1 MFNLLQDT
9 MQVQDAA
16 VAEAEM
22 SVCVCRN
29 TTVMLYTTMQGV
41 RAEAAIWERHR
52 CLEPCRLS

>member
-1 MFNLLQDT
+1 

-16 VAEAEM
+16 IAEAEM
-22 SVCVCRN
+22 SLCVCRN